1 MDWNGEFSRRRNNN
15 DKEISQKL
23 FKILS
28 NQGNANT
35 IFFFRFYF
43 TPIRKAKTNKTTNK
57 CCGGGGDL
65 GRRET
70 SFTDGGAHQFK
81 NFI

>member
-28 NQGNANT
+28 NQGNANS
-35 IFFFRFYF
+35 IFFFFLGFILPQSEGPRP
-43 TPIRKAKTNKTTNK
+43 TKQPTNA
-57 CCGGGGDL
+57 GGEGFGEKGD
-65 GRRET
+65 
-70 SFTDGGAHQFK
+70 
-81 NFI
+81 FIH